1 MRRCNTCAKV
11 FKEPSVLTLSWRWT
25 LGKEDGT
32 PRSLGA
38 SDRMGQNEQT
48 GPSARRKIS
57 GRSTVRMAAQQEKG
71 VAFRKGF
78 RVQVFTHD
86 MQNFMQ

>member
-1 MRRCNTCAKV
+1 
-11 FKEPSVLTLSWRWT
+11 
-25 LGKEDGT
+25 
-32 PRSLGA
+32 
-38 SDRMGQNEQT
+38 MGQNEQT